1 MGPLIVGFIT
11 TRILRTPNAP
21 SSKHGVLLQ
30 HNAHTRTTT
39 GPPITG
45 TLLPVMFNTTQAHL
59 RVIGFHVQLDERS
72 M

>member
-11 TRILRTPNAP
+11 TRILRTPKYAP

-39 GPPITG
+39 GPPIT
-45 TLLPVMFNTTQAHL
+45 VMYTFARSTQ
-59 RVIGFHVQLDERS
+59 RKRIFV
-72 M
+72 